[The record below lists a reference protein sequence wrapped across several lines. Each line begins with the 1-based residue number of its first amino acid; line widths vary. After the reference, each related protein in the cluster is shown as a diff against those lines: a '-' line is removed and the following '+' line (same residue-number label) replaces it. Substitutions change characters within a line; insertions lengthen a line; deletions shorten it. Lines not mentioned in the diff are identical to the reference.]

1 MQDDTTKHLHVKHTT
16 IKNKD
21 ANQWS
26 IGYSSIK
33 HWYGKKTLR

>member
-33 HWYGKKTLR
+33 HWYEKKTLR